1 MKTLHIFCAA
11 VICGAVLSGC
21 VTSRSPDCIGYQS
34 KLDAGKTKKSI
45 AYSYRR
51 SSTASVAK
59 TFDSTSATPATC
71 SAWVV
76 PQDEAGSLRQF
87 CSTFESA
94 SMAITPTIDRNG
106 GLCDIMLDIHQ
117 QNAWNPLCIFPA
129 MLGGF
134 TLGICPCWGD
144 DVYHLNVVARSKSGL
159 NKEYTVSRTVTTT
172 TWLPFIFAMPFS
184 DTPLSS
190 RDKITLENW
199 KEIRCRMEADG
210 FFDASGAENGQ
221 LISAPTETGTQKM
234 LPQPMR
240 TQTEVS
246 VQAVA
251 EKLSVLK
258 DIHAKG
264 LITDEEYSAKKAKII
279 EGL

>member
-1 MKTLHIFCAA
+1 
-11 VICGAVLSGC
+11 
-21 VTSRSPDCIGYQS
+21 
-34 KLDAGKTKKSI
+34 
-45 AYSYRR
+45 
-51 SSTASVAK
+51 
-59 TFDSTSATPATC
+59 
-71 SAWVV
+71 
-76 PQDEAGSLRQF
+76 
-87 CSTFESA
+87 
-94 SMAITPTIDRNG
+94 
-106 GLCDIMLDIHQ
+106 MLDIHQ
-117 QNAWNPLCIFPA
+117 QNAWNPLAVFPA

-144 DVYHLNVVARSKSGL
+144 DVYHLNALARSKSGL

-184 DTPLSS
+184 DAPLIS

-199 KEIRCRMEADG
+199 KELRCRMEHDG
-210 FFDASGAENGQ
+210 FFDAAGTENGQ
-221 LISAPTETGTQKM
+221 SISVPTETGKQKI
-234 LPQPMR
+234 LPQPMW
-240 TQTEVS
+240 TQTSGGAS
-246 VQAVA
+246 VQAIA